1 MRRSVVAAR
10 FIRRPAPSPS
20 FNRGWRLGV
29 VVGASVVL
37 LGVAWVLLGIC
48 GKVWDVYF

>member
-1 MRRSVVAAR
+1 MGAR
-10 FIRRPAPSPS
+10 FERRASPSPS

-29 VVGASVVL
+29 AVGAGILLMAIAASV
-37 LGVAWVLLGIC
+37 LGLV